1 MKNSVSQSRNN
12 GERSTANEIAGDSFD
27 RRQYQER
34 ARRKLLLP
42 VFFCHRKENNSFCF
56 CNRWNRRVLLLRKNP
71 PAVFAPFLSSRPG
84 IITTRLKMEICV
96 YDGGFFI
103 KWINS
108 SAINDRECN
117 YWKTFNFS
125 YFRGTYPE
133 ARCHIWLGKG
143 EISEWKGFIGEK
155 SLRQSLDGREARACG
170 GEMFIAHTR
179 VLLLYMALF
188 TLSPPSQWVLV

>member
-1 MKNSVSQSRNN
+1 
-12 GERSTANEIAGDSFD
+12 
-27 RRQYQER
+27 
-34 ARRKLLLP
+34 
-42 VFFCHRKENNSFCF
+42 
-56 CNRWNRRVLLLRKNP
+56 
-71 PAVFAPFLSSRPG
+71 
-84 IITTRLKMEICV
+84 MEICV

-170 GEMFIAHTR
+170 GECSYHTR
-179 VLLLYMALF
+179 EFCCYIGSTIYSVPTFSVGLGNNRIILTYALF
-188 TLSPPSQWVLV
+188 KNVELTATICHILQYFM